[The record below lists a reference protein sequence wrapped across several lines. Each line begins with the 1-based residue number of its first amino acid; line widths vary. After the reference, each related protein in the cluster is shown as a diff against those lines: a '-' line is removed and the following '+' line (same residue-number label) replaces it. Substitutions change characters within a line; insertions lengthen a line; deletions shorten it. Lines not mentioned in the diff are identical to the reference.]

1 MNNLLIKNN
10 NQVSKKKK
18 GFTLVELVIVIAII
32 AILAA
37 MAIPRLGAMR
47 TNARV
52 SNDVAAAKN
61 IATIAATLVAN
72 GEITAASTI
81 DVSDASD
88 TNAAA
93 IRANLDGGASDG
105 IAEALTGGNFSVT
118 VAAGDVI
125 TVSVVSGG
133 DDYQLYP
140 EAGNERAEY
149 AGAAR
154 D

>member
-1 MNNLLIKNN
+1 MNQLMKKKMS
-10 NQVSKKKK
+10 QVSKKKK

-72 GEITAASTI
+72 GEITGTPTI
-81 DVSDASD
+81 DVSDASND
-88 TNAAA
+88 NAAA

-105 IAEALTGGNFSVT
+105 NAEALAGGNFSVAVT
-118 VAAGDVI
+118 AGDVI
-125 TVSVVSGG
+125 TVSVVSGS
-133 DDYQLYP
+133 DNYQLYP
-140 EAGNERAEY
+140 EDGNERPEY
-149 AGAAR
+149 ADAAR